1 MEICKT
7 CSFDLKDNEI
17 DVFISQVKAEIK
29 KLADDTTARLLLQD
43 GKIAETCVYI
53 KNNLSN
59 ELRTM
64 LDTLKSNGELN
75 DIITNTIMSEID
87 FVKNGI
93 YPLGH
98 IKNHKAKGDGIAND
112 TLAIK
117 SAVKEALL
125 NNKAL
130 IIDEGTYLINENI
143 NATGI
148 KEIII
153 KGEIT
158 TKNNSVLEIGS
169 KSTDGTGI
177 KANIKKIKNLK
188 ITGCK
193 NSIFDIGSCE
203 RLHLYADGD
212 KADIASLAY
221 CQFYGSY
228 AKEVILESVG
238 INIGWINENV
248 FRIKRIEEI
257 SFKGSYLHNNN
268 IFEHC
273 NLEKGVVNF
282 NGARNNRIS
291 ARCEGGI
298 TINTDS
304 TSESNFIEKEY
315 YYKHYF
321 GDPVINDESNNITY
335 SFINKLQSEEMLYKL
350 DKNNKNYP
358 AGTLL
363 FNEEGL
369 FKGKNFNEIYHSNL
383 IKIDSSFALI
393 LKSSTNN
400 FRVKLNFY
408 DENRNRIV
416 TEVDNFADGK
426 MSYLGELSDFS
437 YQINSN
443 VSEDIINFYKGR
455 AKYVEYVVMFG
466 NNENAEIEY
475 LDVKLLKL
483 TNTNIHITNTL
494 KNRVYTSV
502 PTEGYFERGEILLA
516 KNPVAGASIGI
527 ICVEAGSPG
536 VWKNF
541 AEVSE

>member
-1 MEICKT
+1 
-7 CSFDLKDNEI
+7 
-17 DVFISQVKAEIK
+17 
-29 KLADDTTARLLLQD
+29 
-43 GKIAETCVYI
+43 
-53 KNNLSN
+53 
-59 ELRTM
+59 
-64 LDTLKSNGELN
+64 
-75 DIITNTIMSEID
+75 
-87 FVKNGI
+87 
-93 YPLGH
+93 
-98 IKNHKAKGDGIAND
+98 
-112 TLAIK
+112 
-117 SAVKEALL
+117 
-125 NNKAL
+125 
-130 IIDEGTYLINENI
+130 
-143 NATGI
+143 
-148 KEIII
+148 
-153 KGEIT
+153 
-158 TKNNSVLEIGS
+158 
-169 KSTDGTGI
+169 
-177 KANIKKIKNLK
+177 
-188 ITGCK
+188 
-193 NSIFDIGSCE
+193 
-203 RLHLYADGD
+203 
-212 KADIASLAY
+212 
-221 CQFYGSY
+221 
-228 AKEVILESVG
+228 
-238 INIGWINENV
+238 
-248 FRIKRIEEI
+248 
-257 SFKGSYLHNNN
+257 
-268 IFEHC
+268 
-273 NLEKGVVNF
+273 
-282 NGARNNRIS
+282 
-291 ARCEGGI
+291 
-298 TINTDS
+298 
-304 TSESNFIEKEY
+304 
-315 YYKHYF
+315 
-321 GDPVINDESNNITY
+321 
-335 SFINKLQSEEMLYKL
+335 MLYKL

-527 ICVEAGSPG
+527 ICVEAGTPG

-541 AEVSE
+541 ANVSE